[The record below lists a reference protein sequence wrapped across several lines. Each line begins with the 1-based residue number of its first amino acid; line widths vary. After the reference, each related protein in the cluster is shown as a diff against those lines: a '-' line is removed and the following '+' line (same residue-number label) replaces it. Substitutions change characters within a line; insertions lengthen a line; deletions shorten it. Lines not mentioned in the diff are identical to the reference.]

1 MFAHQLESLD
11 DSSLVPSDF
20 DLASMAVAVELTIGL
35 PLWPWL
41 PFNSCGMNSRT
52 FPDADTLAA
61 RGLAQSALHERAADA
76 TRARFGHEVF
86 VRGVVEVS
94 NHCRENCHYCGM
106 RRDNRA
112 LDRFRME
119 HDQLAEILVH
129 HRPAS
134 LTDVNIQTGEDP
146 VAVREAV
153 LPLVRTL
160 RRETPLGVSV
170 CLGTHNESL
179 YDDLQAAGAT
189 LYIIKF
195 ELADAA
201 RYEQLEAPGTLA
213 ERVRHIRL
221 LAARGWKVSSGFIAG
236 LPGQSTADLLAN
248 LRLAREL
255 PLDGCSVSPF
265 IPGEATPLAGEAIG
279 ALDTVLNCMAALRLQ
294 RPELVIPAVSALNLT
309 GADDGYRRGLRAGA
323 NLCTINLTPA
333 AMRGDYLLYKRE
345 RFIMNEARVL
355 QAIAAEGLAVAPTGL
370 THHWRGKPVP
380 ADAMAG

>member
-1 MFAHQLESLD
+1 M
-11 DSSLVPSDF
+11 
-20 DLASMAVAVELTIGL
+20 DLLS
-35 PLWPWL
+35 
-41 PFNSCGMNSRT
+41 N
-52 FPDADTLAA
+52 PDAHTLAA
-61 RGLAQSALHERAADA
+61 RGPAQMSLHERAAAA
-76 TRARFGHEVF
+76 TRGRFGPQVF

-112 LDRFRME
+112 LDRFRAR
-119 HDQLAEILVH
+119 HDQLAELLVH

-134 LTDVNIQTGEDP
+134 MTDVNIQTGEDP
-146 VAVREAV
+146 VAVREVV

-170 CLGTHNESL
+170 CLGTLNESL
-179 YDDLQAAGAT
+179 YNELQAAGAS

-221 LAARGWKVSSGFIAG
+221 LAQRGWRVSSGFIAG
-236 LPGQSTADLLAN
+236 LPGQDTDALLAN
-248 LRLAREL
+248 LRLARDL

-265 IPGEATPLAGEAIG
+265 IPGEATPLAGEPVG
-279 ALDTVLNCMAALRLQ
+279 AVDTSLNCMAALRLM

-309 GADDGYRRGLRAGA
+309 GADDGYQRGLRAGA
-323 NLCTINLTPA
+323 NLCTINLTPPE
-333 AMRGDYLLYKRE
+333 MRGDYLLYKRE
-345 RFIMNEARVL
+345 RFIMNEERVL
-355 QAIAAEGLAVAPTGL
+355 NAIAAEGLEVSSIGMTEHWPT
-370 THHWRGKPVP
+370 KPVL
-380 ADAMAG
+380 AEAMAG

>member
-1 MFAHQLESLD
+1 
-11 DSSLVPSDF
+11 
-20 DLASMAVAVELTIGL
+20 MAPLTQ
-35 PLWPWL
+35 
-41 PFNSCGMNSRT
+41 
-52 FPDADTLAA
+52 PDEGWINA
-61 RGLAQSALHERAADA
+61 RGEAQAALHQRATAV
-76 TRARFGHEVF
+76 TREHFGRQVF

-112 LDRFRME
+112 LDRYRAR
-119 HDQLAEILVH
+119 HDQLAELLIH

-146 VAVREAV
+146 VAAREVV

-170 CLGTHNESL
+170 CLGTLSEPL
-179 YDDLQAAGAT
+179 YDELQAAGAS

-195 ELADAA
+195 ELANAA
-201 RYEQLEAPGTLA
+201 RYEQLEAPGTFA

-221 LAARGWKVSSGFIAG
+221 LAQRGWRVSSGFIAG
-236 LPGQSTADLLAN
+236 LPGQGVEDLLAN

-265 IPGEATPLAGEAIG
+265 IPGEATPLAREPVA
-279 ALDTVLNCMAALRLQ
+279 AVDTALNCMAALRLL

-333 AMRGDYLLYKRE
+333 EMRGDYLLYKRE
-345 RFIMNEARVL
+345 RFIMNEERVL
-355 QAIAAEGLAVAPTGL
+355 NAIAAEGLEVSPTGMSE
-370 THHWRGKPVP
+370 HWSAKP
-380 ADAMAG
+380 ALAATMAG